1 MNYICLLMVLSL
13 GFSQEQKKVNFDPD
27 KLKDPEPR
35 WPKVIS
41 PFSFNSKEVKPVG
54 NPDSTQIIVEG
65 FRVQVLATSTRGN
78 ADRLRDELTN
88 EYGEDIYVVFEAP
101 NYKVRIGNFIDRRQA
116 EKLRL
121 ELINKGY
128 PSSWIIRT
136 RIEPNILK

>member
-13 GFSQEQKKVNFDPD
+13 GFSQDQKKVNFDPD

-35 WPKVIS
+35 WPKVVS
-41 PFSFNSKEVKPVG
+41 PFSLDTRELKLAGNS
-54 NPDSTQIIVEG
+54 DSSQIIIEG
-65 FRVQVLATSTRGN
+65 FRVQVLATSSQEN
-78 ADRLRDELTN
+78 AERLRYELAI
-88 EYGEDIYVVFEAP
+88 EYGKDIYIVFDAP
-101 NYKVRIGNFIDRRQA
+101 NYKVRIGNFIDRRLA

-136 RIEPNILK
+136 RIEPNI

>member
-13 GFSQEQKKVNFDPD
+13 GFSQDQKKVNFDPD

-35 WPKVIS
+35 WPKVVS
-41 PFSFNSKEVKPVG
+41 PFSLDTKELKPAGNS
-54 NPDSTQIIVEG
+54 DSSQVIIEG
-65 FRVQVLATSTRGN
+65 FRVQVLATSSQEN
-78 ADRLRDELTN
+78 AERLRYELAI
-88 EYGEDIYVVFEAP
+88 EYGKDIYIIFDAP
-101 NYKVRIGNFIDRRQA
+101 NYKVRIGNFIDRRLA

-136 RIEPNILK
+136 RIEPNI

>member
-13 GFSQEQKKVNFDPD
+13 GFSQDQKKVNFDPD

-35 WPKVIS
+35 WPKVVS
-41 PFSFNSKEVKPVG
+41 PFSLDTKELKLVG
-54 NPDSTQIIVEG
+54 NSDSSQMIIEG
-65 FRVQVLATSTRGN
+65 FRVQVLATSSQEN
-78 ADRLRDELTN
+78 ADRLRYELAI
-88 EYGEDIYVVFEAP
+88 EYGKDIYIVFEAP
-101 NYKVRIGNFIDRRQA
+101 NYKVRIGNFIDRRLA

-136 RIEPNILK
+136 RIEPNI

>member
-13 GFSQEQKKVNFDPD
+13 GFSQDQKKVNFDPD

-35 WPKVIS
+35 WPKVFS
-41 PFSFNSKEVKPVG
+41 PFSLETKELKLVG
-54 NPDSTQIIVEG
+54 NSDSSQIIIEG
-65 FRVQVLATSTRGN
+65 FRVQVLATSSQEN
-78 ADRLRDELTN
+78 ADRLRYELAI
-88 EYGEDIYVVFEAP
+88 EYGKDIYIVFDAP
-101 NYKVRIGNFIDRRQA
+101 NYKVRIGNFIDRRLA

-136 RIEPNILK
+136 RIEPNI

>member
-13 GFSQEQKKVNFDPD
+13 GFSQDQKKVNFDPD

-35 WPKVIS
+35 WPKVVS
-41 PFSFNSKEVKPVG
+41 PFSLDTKELKLVG
-54 NPDSTQIIVEG
+54 NSDSSQIIIEG
-65 FRVQVLATSTRGN
+65 FRVQVLATSSQEN
-78 ADRLRDELTN
+78 ADRLRYELAI
-88 EYGEDIYVVFEAP
+88 EYGQDIYIVFDAP
-101 NYKVRIGNFIDRRQA
+101 NYKVRIGNFIDRRLA

-136 RIEPNILK
+136 RIEPNI

>member
-13 GFSQEQKKVNFDPD
+13 GFSQDQKKVNFDPD

-35 WPKVIS
+35 WPKVVS
-41 PFSFNSKEVKPVG
+41 PFSLDTKELKPVG
-54 NPDSTQIIVEG
+54 NSDSSQIIIEG
-65 FRVQVLATSTRGN
+65 FRVQVLATSSQEN
-78 ADRLRDELTN
+78 ADRLRYELAI
-88 EYGEDIYVVFEAP
+88 EYGKDIYIVFDAP
-101 NYKVRIGNFIDRRQA
+101 NYKVRIGNFIDRRLA

-136 RIEPNILK
+136 RIEPNI

>member
-13 GFSQEQKKVNFDPD
+13 GFSQDQKKVNFDTD

-35 WPKVIS
+35 WPKVVS
-41 PFSFNSKEVKPVG
+41 PFSLDTKELKPAGNS
-54 NPDSTQIIVEG
+54 DSSQVIIEG
-65 FRVQVLATSTRGN
+65 FRVQVLATSSQEN
-78 ADRLRDELTN
+78 ADRLRDELAI
-88 EYGEDIYVVFEAP
+88 EYGKNIYIVFEAP
-101 NYKVRIGNFIDRRQA
+101 NYKVRIGNFIDRRLA

-136 RIEPNILK
+136 RIEPNI

>member
-13 GFSQEQKKVNFDPD
+13 GFSQDQKKVNFDPD

-35 WPKVIS
+35 WPKVVS
-41 PFSFNSKEVKPVG
+41 PFSLDTKEVKLDG
-54 NPDSTQIIVEG
+54 NSDSSQIIIEG
-65 FRVQVLATSTRGN
+65 FRVQVLATSSQEN
-78 ADRLRDELTN
+78 ADRLRYELAI
-88 EYGEDIYVVFEAP
+88 EYGKDIYIVFDAP
-101 NYKVRIGNFIDRRQA
+101 NYKVRIGNFIDRRLA

-136 RIEPNILK
+136 RIEPNN

>member
-13 GFSQEQKKVNFDPD
+13 GFSQDQKKVNFDPD

-35 WPKVIS
+35 WPKVVS
-41 PFSFNSKEVKPVG
+41 PFSLDIKELKLAGNS
-54 NPDSTQIIVEG
+54 DSSRIIIEG
-65 FRVQVLATSTRGN
+65 FRVQVLATSSQEN
-78 ADRLRDELTN
+78 ADRLRYELAI
-88 EYGEDIYVVFEAP
+88 EYGKDIYIVFEAP
-101 NYKVRIGNFIDRRQA
+101 NYKVRIGNFIDRRLA

-136 RIEPNILK
+136 RIEPNI

>member
-13 GFSQEQKKVNFDPD
+13 GFSQDQKKVNFDPD

-35 WPKVIS
+35 WPKVVS
-41 PFSFNSKEVKPVG
+41 PFSLDTKELKPAGNS
-54 NPDSTQIIVEG
+54 DSSQVIIEG
-65 FRVQVLATSTRGN
+65 FRVQVLATSSQEN
-78 ADRLRDELTN
+78 ADRLRYELAI
-88 EYGEDIYVVFEAP
+88 EYGKDIYIVFDAP
-101 NYKVRIGNFIDRRQA
+101 NYKVRIGNFIDRRLA

-136 RIEPNILK
+136 RIEPNI

>member
-13 GFSQEQKKVNFDPD
+13 GFSQDQKKVNFDPD

-35 WPKVIS
+35 WPKVVS
-41 PFSFNSKEVKPVG
+41 PFSLDTKELKLAGNS
-54 NPDSTQIIVEG
+54 DSSQIIIEG
-65 FRVQVLATSTRGN
+65 FRVQVLASSSQEN
-78 ADRLRDELTN
+78 ADRLRYELAI
-88 EYGEDIYVVFEAP
+88 EYGKDIYIVFDAP
-101 NYKVRIGNFIDRRQA
+101 NYKVRIGNFIDRRLA

-136 RIEPNILK
+136 RIEPNI

>member
-13 GFSQEQKKVNFDPD
+13 GFSQDQKKVNFDPD

-35 WPKVIS
+35 WPKVVS
-41 PFSFNSKEVKPVG
+41 PFSLDTKELKLAGNS
-54 NPDSTQIIVEG
+54 DSSQIIIEG
-65 FRVQVLATSTRGN
+65 FRVQVLATSSQEN
-78 ADRLRDELTN
+78 ADRLRYELAI
-88 EYGEDIYVVFEAP
+88 EYGKDIYIIFDAP
-101 NYKVRIGNFIDRRQA
+101 NYKVRIGNFIDRRLA

-136 RIEPNILK
+136 RIEPNI

>member
-13 GFSQEQKKVNFDPD
+13 GFSQDQKKVNFDPD

-35 WPKVIS
+35 WPKVVS
-41 PFSFNSKEVKPVG
+41 PFSLDTKELKLVG
-54 NPDSTQIIVEG
+54 NSDSSQIIIEG
-65 FRVQVLATSTRGN
+65 FRVQVLATSSQEN
-78 ADRLRDELTN
+78 ADRLRYELSI
-88 EYGEDIYVVFEAP
+88 EYGKDIYIVFDAP
-101 NYKVRIGNFIDRRQA
+101 NYKVRIGNFIDRRLA

-136 RIEPNILK
+136 RIEPNI

>member
-35 WPKVIS
+35 WPKVVS
-41 PFSFNSKEVKPVG
+41 PFSLDTKELKLAGNS
-54 NPDSTQIIVEG
+54 DSSQIIIEG
-65 FRVQVLATSTRGN
+65 FRVQVLATSSQEN
-78 ADRLRDELTN
+78 AERLRYELAI
-88 EYGEDIYVVFEAP
+88 EYGKDIYIIFDAP
-101 NYKVRIGNFIDRRQA
+101 NYKVRIGNFIDRRLA

-136 RIEPNILK
+136 RIEPNI

>member
-13 GFSQEQKKVNFDPD
+13 GFSQDQKKVNFDPD

-35 WPKVIS
+35 WPKVVS
-41 PFSFNSKEVKPVG
+41 PFSLDTKELKLVG
-54 NPDSTQIIVEG
+54 NSDSSQIIIEG
-65 FRVQVLATSTRGN
+65 FRVQVLATSSQEN
-78 ADRLRDELTN
+78 ADRLRYELAI
-88 EYGEDIYVVFEAP
+88 EYGKDIYIVFDAP
-101 NYKVRIGNFIDRRQA
+101 NYKVRIGNFIDRRMA

-136 RIEPNILK
+136 RIEPNI

>member
-13 GFSQEQKKVNFDPD
+13 GFSQDQKKVNFDPD

-35 WPKVIS
+35 WPKVVS
-41 PFSFNSKEVKPVG
+41 PFSLDTRELKLAGNS
-54 NPDSTQIIVEG
+54 DSSQIIIEG
-65 FRVQVLATSTRGN
+65 FRVQVLATSSQEN
-78 ADRLRDELTN
+78 ADRLRYELAI
-88 EYGEDIYVVFEAP
+88 EYGKDIYIVFDAP
-101 NYKVRIGNFIDRRQA
+101 NYKVRIGNFIARRLA

-136 RIEPNILK
+136 RIEPNI

>member
-13 GFSQEQKKVNFDPD
+13 GFSQDQKKVNFDPD

-35 WPKVIS
+35 WPKVVS
-41 PFSFNSKEVKPVG
+41 PFSLDTKELKLVG
-54 NPDSTQIIVEG
+54 NSDSSQIIIEG
-65 FRVQVLATSTRGN
+65 FRVQVLATSSQEN
-78 ADRLRDELTN
+78 ADRLRYELAI
-88 EYGEDIYVVFEAP
+88 EYGKDIYIIFDAP
-101 NYKVRIGNFIDRRQA
+101 NYKVRIGNFIDRRLA

-136 RIEPNILK
+136 RIEPNI

>member
-13 GFSQEQKKVNFDPD
+13 GFSQDQKKVNFDPD

-35 WPKVIS
+35 WPKVVS
-41 PFSFNSKEVKPVG
+41 PFSLDTKELKPAGNS
-54 NPDSTQIIVEG
+54 DSSQVIIEG
-65 FRVQVLATSTRGN
+65 FRVQVLATSSQKN
-78 ADRLRDELTN
+78 ADRLRDELAI
-88 EYGEDIYVVFEAP
+88 EYGKDIYIVFEAP
-101 NYKVRIGNFIDRRQA
+101 NYKVRIGNFIDRRLA

-136 RIEPNILK
+136 RIEPNI